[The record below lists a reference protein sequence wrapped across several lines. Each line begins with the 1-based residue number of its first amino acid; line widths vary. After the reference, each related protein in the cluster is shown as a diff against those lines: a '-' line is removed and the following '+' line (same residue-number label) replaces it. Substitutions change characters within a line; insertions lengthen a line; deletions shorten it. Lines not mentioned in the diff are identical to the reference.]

1 MLERED
7 ELGRVDDDVWLRKR
21 AFALHQREEVAAS
34 HKVHQ
39 EVERVLRL
47 EGVVQR
53 HDERVRLRGE
63 LLQDLLLCD
72 RLGDRSGAAAVF
84 AADTK
89 NKRGTHKSSE
99 RENEHSG
106 G

>member
-21 AFALHQREEVAAS
+21 AFALHQREEVAAAD
-34 HKVHQ
+34 KVHQ

-53 HDERVRLRGE
+53 DDERM
-63 LLQDLLLCD
+63 
-72 RLGDRSGAAAVF
+72 RLGG
-84 AADTK
+84 
-89 NKRGTHKSSE
+89 HLL
-99 RENEHSG
+99 
-106 G
+106 